1 MRTPGLKDLLHW
13 NIIIAIFLSGA
24 LVCNELLIEH
34 RSSTHLF
41 RDAEEVPYNR
51 VALVLGTL
59 PIARDGSPNPFF
71 RDRMVAAA
79 ELYCSGK
86 VQHLILSGD
95 RGTWGYDEPEEMRN
109 ALLAM
114 GVQDSDM
121 TLDHAGINT
130 FESVIRTKEVFGQ
143 DQFTIISQ
151 AYHNVRALFIAK
163 ELGVEAVAYN
173 AKGTP
178 ALQAKRSWLR
188 ERASRLK
195 MWMDLLNSPD
205 VVATQALTDL
215 CARS

>member
-1 MRTPGLKDLLHW
+1 MPSLKDLLHW
-13 NIIIAIFLSGA
+13 NIIIAVILSGA
-24 LVCNELLIEH
+24 LVSNEFLIEH
-34 RSSTHLF
+34 RISGHLF
-41 RDAEEVPYNR
+41 HDAEEVPYNR

-95 RGTWGYDEPEEMRN
+95 RGTWGFDEPAEMRS

-130 FESVIRTKEVFGQ
+130 FESVVRTKEVFGQ
-143 DQFTIISQ
+143 DQFTIVSQ
-151 AYHNVRALFIAK
+151 AYHNTRALFIAQ
-163 ELGVEAVAYN
+163 ELGADAVGYN
-173 AKGTP
+173 AEDLP
-178 ALQAKRSWLR
+178 VLHAKRSWVR
-188 ERASRLK
+188 ERGSRLK
-195 MWMDLLNSPD
+195 MWLDLLTTAKARISD
-205 VVATQALTDL
+205 GSLAL
-215 CARS
+215 CS